1 MGKLNTANFVE
12 AEEVADVPSETIEN
26 EINWVDD
33 DDSIFDTDTS
43 PEFETEPAQPIEQVV
58 EPNSQGD
65 QVESKQVELAA
76 AFEEEP
82 EIIWD
87 EEIEKRK
94 DEKHFFDRLHALNE
108 AIESAKEILN
118 EAKENAKIA
127 KDTLSVAV
135 AQLQS
140 FVSKGVQYRTK
151 PTKKPK
157 KEEAAQEDSSFQP
170 NVIPDSEWRSWGT
183 DTILEGIEGLGS
195 KKREALLEHFPT
207 FGKLMDAREESGR
220 EHISFHT
227 LLPKGIGESIGTEI
241 INRMDSKIVPGVH
254 RFWGQ
259 V

>member
-12 AEEVADVPSETIEN
+12 AEEVADVLSETIEN

-43 PEFETEPAQPIEQVV
+43 PKLETEPEQPTEQVV
-58 EPNSQGD
+58 EPNFQGE
-65 QVESKQVELAA
+65 QVKIDPVELAA
-76 AFEEEP
+76 EATEEEP
-82 EIIWD
+82 EIVWD

-94 DEKHFFDRLHALNE
+94 DEQSFFDRLHALNE
-108 AIESAKEILN
+108 AIESAKEVLN

-157 KEEAAQEDSSFQP
+157 KEEAVQADLSSQP

-183 DTILEGIEGLGS
+183 DIILEGIEGLGS

-207 FGKLMDAREESGR
+207 FGKLMDAREEASL
-220 EHISFHT
+220 EHVSFHT
-227 LLPKGIGESIGTEI
+227 LLPKGIGETIGTEI
-241 INRMDSKIVPGVH
+241 INRMDSKIVPGI
-254 RFWGQ
+254 
-259 V
+259 